1 MDDYLMPNLND
12 SRNEWCERLVYIL
25 VPHINEGIRSIF
37 NESFKMCVDNNEPLK
52 YLMTFQ
58 NLLSKI
64 PQWNSVI
71 IQEEVQ
77 RIINKSGCNYI
88 NDLITCVHIIQLK
101 VLTCIRVGNKQ
112 KKIDI
117 SIPKLDHFIHN
128 VYIHVARKIYAN
140 VYLFEKNPVISPL
153 QMQKNNREIDL
164 IIRECILTT
173 IRDSIPTEQIVRA
186 YLDESV
192 EHEEE
197 VIIENLEEPSVSG
210 GNNLY
215 ENENE
220 KKDQNNLEQSKPVIE
235 SLPPPP
241 PPPPIVPIISNVDD
255 NDEPI
260 ATLKFNNIDYIVDD
274 KGNETTKN
282 APKNLE
288 RLEEISISNS
298 IKRKLEEEERDEEE
312 NNANDKIKIHDDNVY
327 LGNIDVFDIN
337 NIDKESPVEMNKKK
351 NQTIP
356 LLDIEELF

>member
-1 MDDYLMPNLND
+1 MDDFLIPNLSD

-25 VPHINEGIRSIF
+25 VPHINEGITSIF
-37 NESFKMCVDNNEPLK
+37 NEAFKMCVENNETVK

-112 KKIDI
+112 KKIDL
-117 SIPKLDHFIHN
+117 SIPKLEHFIHS

-140 VYLFEKNPVISPL
+140 VYLFEKNKNISAL
-153 QMQKNNREIDL
+153 QIQKNNREIDL
-164 IIRECILTT
+164 IIRECILIT

-197 VIIENLEEPSVSG
+197 IIIENLKEPFVADDENNIDNNEEPVKSIT
-210 GNNLY
+210 
-215 ENENE
+215 E
-220 KKDQNNLEQSKPVIE
+220 P
-235 SLPPPP
+235 LPPPP
-241 PPPPIVPIISNVDD
+241 TIVPIISNVDD
-255 NDEPI
+255 NDEPTTI
-260 ATLKFNNIDYIVDD
+260 IKFNDIDYVVDD
-274 KGNETTKN
+274 KGTESTLN

-288 RLEEISISNS
+288 RLEEISMSNS
-298 IKRKLEEEERDEEE
+298 IKRKLEEEENDID
-312 NNANDKIKIHDDNVY
+312 NDNDKIKIHDDNVY
-327 LGNIDVFDIN
+327 LGNIEVFDIN
-337 NIDKESPVEMNKKK
+337 NLDKESSVEINKK
-351 NQTIP
+351 NDIP
-356 LLDIEELF
+356 LLDVEELR

>member
-1 MDDYLMPNLND
+1 MDDFLIPNLSD

-25 VPHINEGIRSIF
+25 VPHINEGITSIF
-37 NESFKMCVDNNEPLK
+37 NEAFKMCVENNESVK

-64 PQWNSVI
+64 PKWNSVI

-112 KKIDI
+112 KKIDL
-117 SIPKLDHFIHN
+117 SIPKLEDFIHN
-128 VYIHVARKIYAN
+128 IYIHVARKIYAN
-140 VYLFEKNPVISPL
+140 VYLFEKNKNISPL

-164 IIRECILTT
+164 IIRECILIT

-197 VIIENLEEPSVSG
+197 IIIENLKEPFVDNSENNIDNNEEPART
-210 GNNLY
+210 
-215 ENENE
+215 E
-220 KKDQNNLEQSKPVIE
+220 P
-235 SLPPPP
+235 LPPPP
-241 PPPPIVPIISNVDD
+241 TIVPIISNIDD
-255 NDEPI
+255 NDEPTTTI
-260 ATLKFNNIDYIVDD
+260 KFNDIDYLVDD
-274 KGNETTKN
+274 KGSESTQN

-288 RLEEISISNS
+288 RLEEISMSNS
-298 IKRKLEEEERDEEE
+298 IKRKLEEEENDMD
-312 NNANDKIKIHDDNVY
+312 NDNDKIKIHDDNVY
-327 LGNIDVFDIN
+327 LGNIEVFDIN
-337 NIDKESPVEMNKKK
+337 NLDKESPVEINKK
-351 NQTIP
+351 NDMP
-356 LLDIEELF
+356 LLDVEELN

>member
-1 MDDYLMPNLND
+1 MDDFLIPNLND
-12 SRNEWCERLVYIL
+12 SRNEWCERLIYIL
-25 VPHINEGIRSIF
+25 VPHINEGITSIF
-37 NESFKMCVDNNEPLK
+37 NEAYKMCVENNETIK

-117 SIPKLDHFIHN
+117 SIPKLEHFIHSI
-128 VYIHVARKIYAN
+128 YIHVARKIYAN
-140 VYLFEKNPVISPL
+140 VYLFEKNKNISPL
-153 QMQKNNREIDL
+153 QVQKNNREIDL
-164 IIRECILTT
+164 IIRECILIT

-197 VIIENLEEPSVSG
+197 IIIENLKEPFVSDSENNSDNN
-210 GNNLY
+210 NNLV
-215 ENENE
+215 NE
-220 KKDQNNLEQSKPVIE
+220 KEDEKPSKLITEP
-235 SLPPPP
+235 LPPPP
-241 PPPPIVPIISNVDD
+241 TIVPIINNIND
-255 NDEPI
+255 NDEPTTTI
-260 ATLKFNNIDYIVDD
+260 KFNDIDYVVDD
-274 KGNETTKN
+274 KGSTSTQN

-288 RLEEISISNS
+288 RLEEISMSNS
-298 IKRKLEEEERDEEE
+298 IKRKLEEEENDID
-312 NNANDKIKIHDDNVY
+312 NDNDKIKIHDDNVY
-327 LGNIDVFDIN
+327 LGNIEVFDIN
-337 NIDKESPVEMNKKK
+337 NLDKESPVEINKKS
-351 NQTIP
+351 NNFIP
-356 LLDIEELF
+356 LLDVEELN

>member
-1 MDDYLMPNLND
+1 MDDFLIPNLSD

-25 VPHINEGIRSIF
+25 VPHINEGITSIF
-37 NESFKMCVDNNEPLK
+37 NEAFKMCVENNETVK

-112 KKIDI
+112 KKIDL
-117 SIPKLDHFIHN
+117 SIPKLEHFIHS

-140 VYLFEKNPVISPL
+140 VYLFEKNKNISAL
-153 QMQKNNREIDL
+153 QIQKNNREIDL
-164 IIRECILTT
+164 IIRECILIT

-197 VIIENLEEPSVSG
+197 IIIENLKEPFDADDENNIDNNEEPAKSIT
-210 GNNLY
+210 
-215 ENENE
+215 E
-220 KKDQNNLEQSKPVIE
+220 P
-235 SLPPPP
+235 LPPPP
-241 PPPPIVPIISNVDD
+241 TIVPIISNVDD
-255 NDEPI
+255 NDEPTTTI
-260 ATLKFNNIDYIVDD
+260 KFNDIDYVVDD
-274 KGNETTKN
+274 KGSETTQN

-288 RLEEISISNS
+288 RLEEISMSNS
-298 IKRKLEEEERDEEE
+298 IKRKLEEEENDID
-312 NNANDKIKIHDDNVY
+312 NDNDKIKIHDDNVY
-327 LGNIDVFDIN
+327 LGNIEVFDIN
-337 NIDKESPVEMNKKK
+337 KLDKESSVEINKK
-351 NQTIP
+351 NDIP
-356 LLDIEELF
+356 LLDVEELN